1 MTTEERDIARLE
13 SRIDELQKAFLGVVL
28 KCDDVHHAKK
38 DRHDTYDQCPVVKR
52 LEALLDK
59 PIRDENWQVI
69 P

>member
-1 MTTEERDIARLE
+1 L
-13 SRIDELQKAFLGVVL
+13 L